1 MHIDNNT
8 FNETRRL
15 LSALQLH
22 LQLLGKEPSVASD
35 LHLGP
40 ENKMFLD
47 QVQALRRKLASLHL
61 DHKESCGGCGDC
73 RENNGENC
81 SSLD

>member
-8 FNETRRL
+8 FNQTRKL
-15 LSALQLH
+15 LAAVELH
-22 LQLLGKEPSVASD
+22 LDFFGNVNAIKSD
-35 LHLGP
+35 LYLVAENEALLHLV
-40 ENKMFLD
+40 
-47 QVQALRRKLASLHL
+47 QVLRHKLASLHL

-81 SSLD
+81 SSPI